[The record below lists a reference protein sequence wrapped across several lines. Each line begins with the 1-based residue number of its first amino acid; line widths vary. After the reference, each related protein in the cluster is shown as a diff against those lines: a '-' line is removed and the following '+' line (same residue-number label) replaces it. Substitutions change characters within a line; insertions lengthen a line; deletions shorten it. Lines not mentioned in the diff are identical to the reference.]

1 MHRLIR
7 LNPNKSFLILSR
19 LNKISG
25 SNLENEFSVKLLRMK
40 TVDRTKVK
48 VMTIHKSK
56 GLEAD
61 VVIILRAI
69 NGVIPFIHP
78 DFEIAAALSEN
89 LEQGFSNITDEE
101 KRLFYVA
108 MTRAKEKVYVLTESR
123 LETVYLKGLN
133 LKEISFRELNF
144 ENRQDSSEF

>member
-1 MHRLIR
+1 
-7 LNPNKSFLILSR
+7 
-19 LNKISG
+19 
-25 SNLENEFSVKLLRMK
+25 MK

-89 LEQGFSNITDEE
+89 REQGFSNIADEE

>member
-1 MHRLIR
+1 M
-7 LNPNKSFLILSR
+7 ILSR

-78 DFEIAAALSEN
+78 DL
-89 LEQGFSNITDEE
+89 
-101 KRLFYVA
+101 RL
-108 MTRAKEKVYVLTESR
+108 
-123 LETVYLKGLN
+123 
-133 LKEISFRELNF
+133 
-144 ENRQDSSEF
+144 QPH